1 MDGQQFFRRL
11 PVGAEVQAGGG
22 VHFRVWAPKANFVSV
37 VLETSRG
44 KPVELRLTRE
54 GQVPGMYSGFSP
66 DADVTSTYRY
76 RLGEDGSLRP
86 DPASRFQPDGP
97 HGPSQVIDAGQFQW
111 TDQDWAGPVTGTQI
125 IYEMHIGTFTEAG
138 TWDAATDQLPL
149 VAELGVTLL
158 EVMPIAEFAGEF
170 GWGYDGVDLYAPT
183 RLYGNP
189 DSMRRF
195 VDRAHALGLGVI
207 LDIVYNHLGP
217 DGNYLACY
225 SDSYFTNEYENDWGE
240 SLNFDGPDSGPV
252 REFFISNAGYWIDEF
267 HLDGLRLDATQS
279 ISDASPRHIIVE
291 IGDIVREKAQARRT
305 IIVAENEPQDSKL
318 VRPVAQ
324 GGYGL
329 DMLWN
334 DDFHHSSI
342 ALLTGHNEAY
352 YTDYRGTAQE
362 FVAAA
367 KRGFLY
373 QGQWYKWQEN
383 IRGTS
388 TRGVPPAAFINF
400 LQNHD
405 QVANSARG
413 WRCDKLTSPGR
424 LRAMTALMLLMPG
437 TPMLF
442 QGQEFAAST
451 PFLYFAD
458 HVPEQLES
466 VRNGRCEFLA
476 QFPSMCVPE
485 VIAQFADPGDPQTF
499 DKCKLKLD
507 EVQSHS
513 EIYALHRDLIR
524 LRRGDPIISDP
535 TRTDYD
541 GAVLGPEAFV
551 LRYFSDDGNDRL
563 LVVNLGCD
571 LALEIVPEPLLAAPR
586 HTMWQVIWSSEDV
599 CYGGLGTVPP
609 VSTAGW
615 RLPGQATLL
624 LAAQPGEPPAPP
636 KRKKKKVNND

>member
-11 PVGAEVQAGGG
+11 PVGAELQAGGG
-22 VHFRVWAPKANFVSV
+22 VHFRVWAPKEKFVSV
-37 VLETSRG
+37 VLETSHG
-44 KPVELRLTRE
+44 KPIELRLTRE
-54 GQVPGMYSGFSP
+54 GQASGMYSGFAP
-66 DADVTSTYRY
+66 DADAMSTYRY
-76 RLGEDGSLRP
+76 RLGEAGSLRP

-97 HGPSQVIDAGQFQW
+97 HGPSQVIDPGVFEW
-111 TDQDWAGPVTGTQI
+111 TDQQWTGPVAGTQV

-138 TWDAATDQLPL
+138 TWDAAIEQLSL
-149 VAELGVTLL
+149 VADLGVTLL

-183 RLYGNP
+183 RLYGPP
-189 DSMRRF
+189 DAMRRF
-195 VDRAHALGLGVI
+195 VDRAHALGMGVI
-207 LDIVYNHLGP
+207 LDVVYNHLGP
-217 DGNYLACY
+217 DGNYLACF
-225 SDSYFTNEYENDWGE
+225 SDTYFTDAYENDWGQ
-240 SLNFDGPDSGPV
+240 SLNFDGPGAEPV
-252 REFFISNAGYWIDEF
+252 REFFIANAGYWIDEF

-279 ISDASPRHIIVE
+279 IFDASPRHIIVE
-291 IGDIVREKAQARRT
+291 IGEIVRKKAQGRRT
-305 IIVAENEPQDSKL
+305 IIVAENEPQDTTL
-318 VRPVAQ
+318 VRPLAQ

-362 FVAAA
+362 FVASA
-367 KRGFLY
+367 KHGFLY
-373 QGQWYKWQEN
+373 QGQWYKWQKN
-383 IRGTS
+383 TRGTS
-388 TRGVPPAAFINF
+388 TRGVAPGAFVNF

-413 WRCDKLTSPGR
+413 WRCHKLTSPGR
-424 LRAMTALMLLMPG
+424 LRAMTALMILMPG

-466 VRNGRCEFLA
+466 IRKGRREFLA
-476 QFPSMCVPE
+476 QFPSMRVPE
-485 VIAQFADPGDPQTF
+485 VVAQFADPGDPQTF
-499 DKCKLKLD
+499 EKCKLQLD
-507 EVQSHS
+507 DVHRHA
-513 EIYALHRDLIR
+513 EIYALHRDLIQ
-524 LRRGDPIISDP
+524 LRRGDPTISNP
-535 TRTDYD
+535 ARADYD
-541 GAVLGPEAFV
+541 GAVLGPDAFV

-571 LALEIVPEPLLAAPR
+571 LNLDIVPEPLLALPR
-586 HTMWQVIWSSEDV
+586 NALWQVIWSSEDV
-599 CYGGLGTVPP
+599 CYGGMGTVPP
-609 VSTAGW
+609 VSNAGW

-624 LAAQPGEPPAPP
+624 LAAQAGEPLTPL
-636 KRKKKKVNND
+636 KRAKKDNDD